1 LEISRRGYRAFSK
14 GLGIVVNNTN
24 GIQKNQLIV
33 QYFGEVYPAW
43 YWYDKQDVIKMFLLE
58 IKKKKSAHSSLST
71 YITEN
76 SVPEF
81 YNIMLEKH
89 KDDPLGYD
97 L

>member
-1 LEISRRGYRAFSK
+1 
-14 GLGIVVNNTN
+14 
-24 GIQKNQLIV
+24 
-33 QYFGEVYPAW
+33 
-43 YWYDKQDVIKMFLLE
+43 VIKMFLLE